1 MTERP
6 RRGRSSPIVKVVVC
20 LAQLLPALGFCEL
33 TRVSVPIPVEI
44 EGRRVHCQIY
54 LKLEMKNYDLPFDKF
69 ATGSLDKPETMFATA
84 VRAIRKEDATKF
96 ASVWASP
103 DEMNGKN
110 DVTVKME
117 GESSVSNWIKVA
129 RNNFDFDHLTMV
141 AEALLGPDTMF
152 IFDSVTKAGVK
163 RYALYVGLDQ
173 KGSLRLSA
181 VSSATPLELM
191 VLNAFVEARTVPDE
205 YKPVPNL
212 YLRYQYPIPL
222 TGDNKTG
229 PHPHPVFLEF
239 DGVPTDFSLSDE
251 KAKPPS
257 PVVALLRDA
266 HLAYKSGNNDAY
278 ANDFSPNS
286 QARVK
291 TWLDAMD
298 KQRQERLKQEKIQQ
312 EKLEQQKLEQKKLN
326 PAQTSA
332 PPAAAPVSK
341 PKTAEIPPPPPTA
354 HVKFV
359 LNADPIYLVF
369 QAPGPG
375 DKWMPAN
382 LTYSYILHQGN
393 DYKIANFAFST
404 TLDDFLQNP
413 ALFDKNVLKPPPA
426 KSATP
431 NAKGVPASAKPTT
444 VNKK

>member
-1 MTERP
+1 M
-6 RRGRSSPIVKVVVC
+6 VKVVVC
-20 LAQLLPALGFCEL
+20 LVQLLPALGFGEL

-44 EGRRVHCQIY
+44 EGRPVHCQLY

-69 ATGSLDKPETMFATA
+69 ATGSLDKAETMFATA
-84 VRAIRKEDATKF
+84 VEAIRKEDATKF
-96 ASVWASP
+96 ASVWTSP
-103 DEMNGKN
+103 DEMEGNKQE
-110 DVTVKME
+110 TVKME
-117 GESSVSNWIKVA
+117 DESVGNWIKVA
-129 RNNFDFDHLTMV
+129 RNNFDFDHLTIV
-141 AEALLGPDTMF
+141 AEALLGSESMF
-152 IFDSVTKAGVK
+152 IFDSVTKAGVQ

-173 KGSLRLSA
+173 KGRVRLSA
-181 VSSATPLELM
+181 VSSAAPLELM
-191 VLNAFVEARTVPDE
+191 VLNAFVAARTAPDE

-222 TGDNKTG
+222 TGEKNTR
-229 PHPHPVFLEF
+229 PHPVFLEF
-239 DGVPTDFSLSDE
+239 DGAPTDFSLSDE

-257 PVVALLRDA
+257 PVLALLRDA
-266 HLAYKSGNNDAY
+266 TLAYKSGNNDAY
-278 ANDFSPNS
+278 ANYFSPKS
-286 QARVK
+286 QGAVK
-291 TWLDAMD
+291 KWLAAMD
-298 KQRQERLKQEKIQQ
+298 EQKQERLKREKIQQ
-312 EKLEQQKLEQKKLN
+312 EKLEQKKLEQQKLN

-332 PPAAAPVSK
+332 PPAATPVSK
-341 PKTAEIPPPPPTA
+341 PKTAEIPPVPTA

-369 QAPGPG
+369 QASGPG

-393 DYKIANFAFST
+393 DYKITNFAYSN

-426 KSATP
+426 KPVTP
-431 NAKGVPASAKPTT
+431 NGKGVPPSAKPTT

>member
-1 MTERP
+1 MKERP
-6 RRGRSSPIVKVVVC
+6 RRWRSSPIAKVVVC
-20 LAQLLPALGFCEL
+20 LAQLLPTLGFAEL

-44 EGRRVHCQIY
+44 EGRPVHSQLY

-84 VRAIRKEDATKF
+84 VQAIRKEDATKF
-96 ASVWASP
+96 ASVWTSP
-103 DEMNGKN
+103 DEMNGNN

-117 GESSVSNWIKVA
+117 GESVSNWIKVA
-129 RNNFDFDHLTMV
+129 RNNFDFDHITVL
-141 AEALLGPDTMF
+141 AEALLGPDSMF
-152 IFDSVTKAGVK
+152 IFDSVTKAGVQ

-173 KGSLRLSA
+173 KGRVRLSA
-181 VSSATPLELM
+181 VSNATPLELM
-191 VLNAFVEARTVPDE
+191 VLNAFVAARTAPDE

-222 TGDNKTG
+222 AEEKNT
-229 PHPHPVFLEF
+229 HPHPVFLEF
-239 DGVPTDFSLSDE
+239 DGTPTDFSLSDE
-251 KAKPPS
+251 KNKAPS

-278 ANDFSPNS
+278 ANYFSSNS
-286 QARVK
+286 QGRVK
-291 TWLDAMD
+291 TWLNAMD
-298 KQRQERLKQEKIQQ
+298 KQKQERLKQEKIQQ
-312 EKLEQQKLEQKKLN
+312 EKFEQQKLEQQKLN
-326 PAQTSA
+326 PAQASA
-332 PPAAAPVSK
+332 PPAATASVSK
-341 PKTAEIPPPPPTA
+341 PKTTEIPPPPPTA

-359 LNADPIYLVF
+359 LNADPVYLVF

-375 DKWMPAN
+375 DKWTPAN

-413 ALFDKNVLKPPPA
+413 ALFDRNVLKPPPA
-426 KSATP
+426 KPATP
-431 NAKGVPASAKPTT
+431 NAKGIPASAKPTT